1 MNTRYRNHFS
11 SRETPQ
17 SEAIPGE
24 DMVQNN
30 AGGFTFEVSRWD
42 QLVRFLILGSEEGSY
57 YVGEREMTVKNAER
71 VLECIQENGSRV
83 VDIVVEISDAGRA
96 PKNDPALFVLAM
108 CAGMGDDATR
118 RRAFDALPKVARIG
132 THLLHFA
139 NFMEGFR
146 GWGRAARR
154 GVSDWFLNQDVDRL
168 GYQFLKYA
176 QRDGWAMRDLLRLA
190 HPRSDDASQNALF
203 KHIVTGEMSELL
215 PAQIR
220 AANELRPEMV
230 LTPEGRAQAVALIT
244 NHRLPREAVPT
255 EFLTRVEIWEALL
268 QNMPIGAMIR
278 NLGKMTQVG
287 LIAPLSSASR
297 LVVDR
302 LGNAEALQKGRIH
315 PINVLSALLIYQNG
329 GGYRGKLTWD
339 TVPHVVDALD
349 GAFYDSFKFVEP
361 TGKRILIGLDV
372 SGSMTMH
379 PVNGMPFL
387 DARMASAAM
396 CMTTARTEANWH
408 VMAFTNEFVPVSIS
422 PRQRLDDVV
431 RTTAGL
437 RFGATDCAMPMAW
450 AHDNKVEV
458 DAFVIYTDNETWYGT
473 VHPCQALDKY
483 RQWSGIPAKLIVN
496 AMTATEF
503 SIAKRSGRG
512 YGSVYRG
519 TPNAIADP
527 NDVGMMDVAGLDS
540 AAPKVM
546 SDFIRD

>member
-1 MNTRYRNHFS
+1 MPNYRKHFS

-24 DMVQNN
+24 TMVRNS
-30 AGGFTFEVSRWD
+30 AGGFTFEVNRWD
-42 QLVRFLILGSEEGSY
+42 QLVRFLILGTEEGSY

-71 VLECIQENGSRV
+71 VLECIQENGPRV
-83 VDIVVEISDAGRA
+83 VDTVVEISDAGRA

-108 CAGMGDDATR
+108 CAGMGDEATR
-118 RRAFDALPKVARIG
+118 RRAFDVLPKVARIG

-154 GVSDWFLNQDVDRL
+154 GVGNWFVDQDVDRL

-190 HPRSDDASQNALF
+190 HPRSEDARQNALF
-203 KHIVTGEMSELL
+203 KYITQGELVDGVPPQVAIAHDL
-215 PAQIR
+215 
-220 AANELRPEMV
+220 NEQ
-230 LTPEGRAQAVALIT
+230 TPVAEVVKAIQDYG
-244 NHRLPREAVPT
+244 LPREAIPNN
-255 EFLTRVEIWEALL
+255 FLNEVVVWDALL
-268 QNMPIGAMIR
+268 QSMPMTAMIR

-287 LIAPLSSASR
+287 LIKPMSEASR
-297 LVVDR
+297 LVVER
-302 LGNAEALQKGRIH
+302 LGNTEALQKARIH
-315 PINVLSALLIYQNG
+315 PINVLAALLIYQNG
-329 GGYRGKLTWD
+329 GGYRGKLIWE
-339 TVPHVVDALD
+339 TVPHIVDALD

-372 SGSMTMH
+372 SGSMTGH
-379 PVNGMPFL
+379 SVNGLPFL
-387 DARMASAAM
+387 DCRMASAAM

-408 VMAFTNEFVPVSIS
+408 VMGFTNEFVKVPIS

-431 RTTAGL
+431 RTTSRL
-437 RFGATDCAMPMAW
+437 PFGRTDCAMPMAW
-450 AHDNKVEV
+450 AHAYKIEV

-473 VHPCQALDKY
+473 VHPCPALDKY

-496 AMTATEF
+496 AMTATES
-503 SIAKRSGRG
+503 SIARRAGRG
-512 YGSVYRG
+512 FGTYYGG
-519 TPNAIADP
+519 NPTAIADP
-527 NDVGMMDVAGLDS
+527 RDGGMLDVAGLDS